1 MPARSNKGSGGSS
14 GSGSPSVCT
23 ESDLHDSGCKERVG
37 NWAMDTLSDTW
48 DNCPLVRE
56 RLRQGHNLFMNFDVD
71 KHEATDQYVDKT
83 IASLKTNHFVL
94 SPVFKLMAMN
104 DRTLPNLDRV
114 MQQIAK
120 LFDRSKLNLGEKRG
134 DKVYQDAWALRR
146 LCGVGKKE
154 TYRTS
159 APKDLFEGDLYR
171 DHAQVYIYIYTR
183 KLTRFKT
190 IYSVVF
196 HVLPIDEM
204 K

>member
-1 MPARSNKGSGGSS
+1 
-14 GSGSPSVCT
+14 
-23 ESDLHDSGCKERVG
+23 
-37 NWAMDTLSDTW
+37 
-48 DNCPLVRE
+48 
-56 RLRQGHNLFMNFDVD
+56 
-71 KHEATDQYVDKT
+71 
-83 IASLKTNHFVL
+83 
-94 SPVFKLMAMN
+94 
-104 DRTLPNLDRV
+104 

-171 DHAQVYIYIYTR
+171 DHAQGYIYIYTR
-183 KLTRFKT
+183 ELTRFKT
-190 IYSVVF
+190 IYSGVF